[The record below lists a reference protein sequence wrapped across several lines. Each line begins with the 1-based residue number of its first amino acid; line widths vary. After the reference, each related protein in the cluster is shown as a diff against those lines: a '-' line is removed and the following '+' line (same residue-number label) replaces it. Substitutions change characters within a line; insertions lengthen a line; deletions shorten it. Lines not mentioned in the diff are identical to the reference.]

1 MNLKVLL
8 LAGCLTGWLAAPAP
22 AGETVIVEHRL
33 ERGQTMASVARQY
46 GVPIEAVVQAN
57 PDLVPESLPVGT
69 VIKVPTDG
77 CAPPV
82 PTPPPASEPPP
93 QPLSN
98 ELWLE
103 VTLPDG
109 TRAWAPRSA
118 LLMGSRNPLDSE
130 GVLDIARRFLGTPY
144 RWGGMTPNGVDC
156 SGYIQEV
163 FELAGYALP
172 RLADDQYNATVPV
185 ETADAKAGDL
195 VFFST
200 YLPGPSHV
208 GIYLGEGRFLHASS
222 SRGVI
227 EARLDEEY
235 FATRYLGLRRIKPWA
250 APRNSA
256 RLP

>member
-8 LAGCLTGWLAAPAP
+8 LAGCLTGWLAAPAR
-22 AGETVIVEHRL
+22 AGDPVIVEHRL

-46 GVPIEAVVQAN
+46 GVPLEAVVKAN
-57 PDLVPESLPVGT
+57 PELVPESLPVGT
-69 VIKVPTDG
+69 LIKVPTDG
-77 CAPPV
+77 CAPPAPAAE
-82 PTPPPASEPPP
+82 PTAQEPLLSEP
-93 QPLSN
+93 
-98 ELWLE
+98 WLE

-109 TRAWAPRSA
+109 SRAWAPRTA

-130 GVLDIARRFLGTPY
+130 GVLGIARRFLGTPY

-156 SGYIQEV
+156 SGYVQEV

-250 APRNSA
+250 SPESSA